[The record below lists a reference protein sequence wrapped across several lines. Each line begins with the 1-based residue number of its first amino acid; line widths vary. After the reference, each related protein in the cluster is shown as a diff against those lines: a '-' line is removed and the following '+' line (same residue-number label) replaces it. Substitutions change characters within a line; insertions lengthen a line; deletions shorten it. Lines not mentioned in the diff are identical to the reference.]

1 MENSEWLYK
10 CLETTEF
17 LYGIFPF
24 EVLNR
29 MYRLRATDNLKYD
42 ELSYFLE
49 ETVSNYV
56 LEDDEI
62 ESFRKLGYGTKILRP
77 TLYSDDT
84 IRLLKSIADGH
95 TDPGE
100 AIHMDEKAQTA
111 LLARQGDRPFF
122 IPNAEQIEFF
132 LEEGY
137 FPSTELKNVYKLLK
151 NSLEIEDV
159 FEIFFYESEYQDV
172 LNILMANASLK
183 DPDDFD
189 EVSSYINVIMK
200 AYNFIKQRDLRGYSP
215 NELGKFVN
223 ENGNSDV
230 ADRVQRE
237 FEAMGIKP
245 KQPVLKKVKIG
256 RNDPCPCGSGKK
268 YKHCCLRKNM
278 A

>member
-10 CLETTEF
+10 CLETAEF

-29 MYRLRATDNLKYD
+29 MYRLRAADNLKYD

-84 IRLLKSIADGH
+84 IRLLKSIADRH
-95 TDPGE
+95 TDPGD

-122 IPNAEQIEFF
+122 IPNAEQVEFF

-137 FPSTELKNVYKLLK
+137 FPSTELKNVYKLFK
-151 NSLEIEDV
+151 NSMEIEDV

-172 LNILMANASLK
+172 LNILMAKASLK

-215 NELGKFVN
+215 NELGKFVH

-245 KQPVLKKVKIG
+245 KQPVLKKVKVG

>member
-10 CLETTEF
+10 CLETAEF

-29 MYRLRATDNLKYD
+29 MYRLRAADDLKYD

-84 IRLLKSIADGH
+84 IRLLKSIADRH
-95 TDPGE
+95 TDPGDV
-100 AIHMDEKAQTA
+100 IHMDEKAQTA

-122 IPNAEQIEFF
+122 IPNAEQVEFF

>member
-1 MENSEWLYK
+1 MKNSEWLYK
-10 CLETTEF
+10 CLETAEF

-29 MYRLRATDNLKYD
+29 MYRLKAPDDLKYD
-42 ELSYFLE
+42 EVSYFLE

-62 ESFRKLGYGTKILRP
+62 ASFRKLGYGTKILRP
-77 TLYSDDT
+77 TLYSEDT
-84 IRLLKSIADGH
+84 VRLLKSIADKH
-95 TDPGE
+95 TEPGD
-100 AIHMDEKAQTA
+100 AIHMDERAQTA

-122 IPNAEQIEFF
+122 IPSVEQIEFF

-137 FPSTELKNVYKLLK
+137 FPSAELKNVYKIFK

-172 LNILMANASLK
+172 LNILMANADLR
-183 DPDDFD
+183 DPDDFS
-189 EVSSYINVIMK
+189 EVSKYINTIMN
-200 AYNFIKQRDLRGYSP
+200 AYNFIKRRDLRGYSP
-215 NELGKFVN
+215 NELGKLAHGSD
-223 ENGNSDV
+223 NGEV
-230 ADRVQRE
+230 VQRLQRE
-237 FEAMGIKP
+237 FEAMGVKP
-245 KQPVLKKVKIG
+245 KETVQKKTKVG

-268 YKHCCLRKNM
+268 YKHCCLRKTM